1 MSIMS
6 STPAMAPQGWTVSPV
21 RLELAAKLSLYRQQ
35 SSSSG
40 DPVQVRTEVIAE
52 VRDVEPDTTQ
62 ETALRAT
69 LGDYSPASELLE
81 EEVKLIENMITHW
94 SESNECSAT
103 ISGAMS
109 NAADGPYEDR
119 ITPTSYSD
127 ALPSHP
133 RTASS
138 SSPSESSPSKR
149 PRLSDSYQP
158 ASSDSTRTQLNAS
171 SLGAQV
177 TGPPTKKASE
187 QFFAT
192 SELLF
197 LLCSCLTIERIDL
210 LALSKVSK
218 KLRAV
223 ALQVLVHEFS
233 IPLSRTREALVLLR
247 GNPDLVESIRF
258 LRIWDDDV
266 GCGIACAGICNWRSL
281 GGFLAIVER
290 RSTWPLPQV
299 DLTLNP
305 ADLTRLLQELSMVP
319 PLLERLAAL
328 RVVTGRSDRS
338 SAVWQSPPHP
348 AVTPGR
354 HQTIHALSSI
364 ASLICYAQDFTDSNV
379 LRRLH
384 LELWES
390 SQDDDDAFLCSRWS
404 KFTGR
409 VAEYLTDLTFL
420 FSHDFD
426 ANFGCEIL
434 LEACWRS
441 LRRLEIVGVDKIDED
456 EDEDASRDLG
466 EALKRFSQT
475 DNQIEDLSLCLSCPQ
490 TSTMGWLEGTFPRL
504 QKCSFILHRNDTP
517 SLTSFL
523 LRHPEIREL
532 TLHGPQ
538 IDATLLQGRDAP
550 FSALRVFGGSK
561 EAANVL
567 LQHGAR
573 LQHLQ
578 LDGLWH
584 LLSPRLPA
592 QLLTDKES
600 AGRITCLDIQLS
612 SWQVDRMLFQLQ
624 GLLGAGAFP
633 SLIELLV
640 SANESREKNS
650 SDPVACL
657 ERVLEE
663 LTRMNLGTLKALR
676 VRYSETKRLPSD
688 EALEGIPFDF
698 PPALAYLAFCPK
710 NAETAQ
716 YYRILRAPPNSP
728 ADVTTTPG
736 RKLPRLQRLP
746 PSFRLKVNT
755 EDGTW
760 EAPGELRREH
770 SLFDHSGDEPRLK
783 ML

>member
-1 MSIMS
+1 MSIMP

-52 VRDVEPDTTQ
+52 VRDSDELDTTQ

-94 SESNECSAT
+94 SESNERSA
-103 ISGAMS
+103 ISEAMT
-109 NAADGPYEDR
+109 NAVDSQSTDGT
-119 ITPTSYSD
+119 TPTSYSD
-127 ALPSHP
+127 ARSSHP
-133 RTASS
+133 RPAGSP
-138 SSPSESSPSKR
+138 SPSESSPSKR
-149 PRLSDSYQP
+149 PRLNDSSQL
-158 ASSDSTRTQLNAS
+158 ASSDSSRTQLNAS

-197 LLCSCLTIERIDL
+197 LLCSCLKVERIDL

-247 GNPDLVESIRF
+247 RNPGLVEGIRF
-258 LRIWDDDV
+258 LRIWDDDIDR
-266 GCGIACAGICNWRSL
+266 GTLCDRNRNWRSL
-281 GGFLAIVER
+281 GGLLAIVER
-290 RSTWPLPQV
+290 RSSWPLPHV

-305 ADLTRLLQELSMVP
+305 VDLSRLLQELSAVP
-319 PLLERLAAL
+319 LVLERVAAL
-328 RVVTGRSDRS
+328 RVVTGRSGRS
-338 SAVWQSPPHP
+338 SALWLSPPHP
-348 AVTPGR
+348 AISPER
-354 HQTIHALSSI
+354 HQTVHALWSI
-364 ASLICYAQDFTDSNV
+364 TSLICYAQDVNDSNI

-404 KFTGR
+404 RFTER
-409 VAEYLTDLTFL
+409 VAPNLTDLTFL
-420 FSHDFD
+420 FSQDFY
-426 ANFGCEIL
+426 ATFGCEML
-434 LEACWRS
+434 LNADWMS
-441 LRRLEIVGVDKIDED
+441 LRRLEVIGVDSIEEG
-456 EDEDASRDLG
+456 EDEDASDALG
-466 EALKRFSQT
+466 ESLKRFSQL

-504 QKCSFILHRNDTP
+504 KKCSFILHGDDTQA
-517 SLTSFL
+517 LTSFL
-523 LRHPEIREL
+523 LRHPDIREL
-532 TLHGPQ
+532 MLHGPE

-550 FSALRVFGGSK
+550 FSSLRVFGGSK

-567 LQHGAR
+567 LRYGAK

-584 LLSPRLPA
+584 LSSPRLPA
-592 QLLTDKES
+592 LLLRDQES
-600 AGRITCLDIQLS
+600 ADRITCLDVQLS
-612 SWQVDRMLFQLQ
+612 SRRSNALFQLQ
-624 GLLGAGAFP
+624 ELLRAGAFP

-640 SANESREKNS
+640 PANESRDPTS
-650 SDPVACL
+650 SDPVAYL
-657 ERVLEE
+657 EKALEG
-663 LTRMNLGTLKALR
+663 LTRTNLSKLKALR
-676 VRYSETKRLPSD
+676 VRYSEKKQLPSD
-688 EALEGIPFDF
+688 KELERIPFAF
-698 PPALAYLAFCPK
+698 PPALAYLAFCPS

-728 ADVTTTPG
+728 AAATTTTG
-736 RKLPRLQRLP
+736 RKLPRMQRLP
-746 PSFRLKVNT
+746 PSFRLKVNA

-760 EAPGELRREH
+760 EASGELRREH